1 MDRNSRIGGR
11 AIEFDAIIGHDHPRA
26 CRRTAQCDRPPDPAP
41 SPGDNDIPVR
51 QFARHPASP
60 AFRSDDGLP
69 VAGGKG
75 KLAPNSKI
83 KESALTNSGPMED
96 RLLIRELFGL
106 YGDASCKGDAD
117 SWLAT
122 FAEDCEWNS
131 HMFNRKGKADL
142 REQWDQ
148 LWLAFDNLG
157 FLSEIGWIAVDGDT
171 ARASSQAREIIRLKD
186 GGLFKLIGHYDDY
199 LVRENGQWLFS
210 RRNYQPLVL
219 EEPGV

>member
-1 MDRNSRIGGR
+1 M
-11 AIEFDAIIGHDHPRA
+11 
-26 CRRTAQCDRPPDPAP
+26 
-41 SPGDNDIPVR
+41 
-51 QFARHPASP
+51 
-60 AFRSDDGLP
+60 
-69 VAGGKG
+69 
-75 KLAPNSKI
+75 
-83 KESALTNSGPMED
+83 TNSGPMED

-148 LWLAFDNLG
+148 LWQAFDKLG

>member
-1 MDRNSRIGGR
+1 M
-11 AIEFDAIIGHDHPRA
+11 
-26 CRRTAQCDRPPDPAP
+26 
-41 SPGDNDIPVR
+41 
-51 QFARHPASP
+51 
-60 AFRSDDGLP
+60 
-69 VAGGKG
+69 
-75 KLAPNSKI
+75 
-83 KESALTNSGPMED
+83 TNSGPMED

-106 YGDASCKGDAD
+106 YGDASCKGDGAA
-117 SWLAT
+117 WLAT
-122 FAEDCEWNS
+122 FADDCEWNS

-148 LWLAFDNLG
+148 LWQAFDKLG

>member
-1 MDRNSRIGGR
+1 M
-11 AIEFDAIIGHDHPRA
+11 
-26 CRRTAQCDRPPDPAP
+26 
-41 SPGDNDIPVR
+41 
-51 QFARHPASP
+51 
-60 AFRSDDGLP
+60 
-69 VAGGKG
+69 
-75 KLAPNSKI
+75 
-83 KESALTNSGPMED
+83 TNSGPMED

-131 HMFNRKGKADL
+131 HMFNRKGKVDL

-148 LWLAFDNLG
+148 LWQAFDKLG